1 MTIAFRSALYGA
13 IACLAAG
20 LLLGSPTVAQNLRA
34 LPPEGE
40 LTFRVSMSGSDI
52 GRKTIRFV
60 REGDLVKVETDIS
73 FLVRFISIPVYRY
86 DHRIQETWRGG
97 DLETLDSRTNDDG
110 KTSEVQVRAE
120 SDMLRTTAGDRT
132 LRLPRD
138 ARPSSY
144 WHQTVVRAQSG
155 INTQLGDAMAF
166 EAIPLGTETVVAR
179 GKTVAAQRFKLLG
192 YGVIDGAREP
202 KPYLDLDLW
211 YDEIGLL
218 SHMKFDYKG
227 FQFVYVLE

>member
-1 MTIAFRSALYGA
+1 MIIATRFAFYA
-13 IACLAAG
+13 VWLAAG
-20 LLLGSPTVAQNLRA
+20 LLLPGGPATAQNLRA

-60 REGDLVKVETDIS
+60 REGDLVKVDTNIS

-120 SDMLRTTAGDRT
+120 SDMLRTTSAGRS
-132 LRLPRD
+132 LQLPRD

-144 WHQTVVRAQSG
+144 WHQTVVQAQSG
-155 INTQLGDAMAF
+155 INTQLGDALAF
-166 EAIPLGTETVVAR
+166 EAIPIGPDTVIAR
-179 GKTVAAQRFKLLG
+179 GKSVAAQRYKLLG
-192 YGVIDGAREP
+192 YGLIDGVREP

-218 SHMKFDYKG
+218 SHMKFDYRG